1 MWIFLRL
8 ATILFIG
15 ILLLTQINSS
25 SSTEFLLILIG
36 VGIIASFIGTL
47 AGGGGLITL
56 PAMMLLGIPIQFSI
70 ATNKFS
76 SGIAS
81 LSSLFVLLKARELKW
96 TTIRKYIVYS
106 IIGGGIGAFVTSCI
120 PESWLNSIALFLLL
134 FALGL
139 SLKSNKWYNE
149 ASNQNEDSK
158 DPARIS
164 IVSFFIGIYDG
175 GFGPGSSS
183 FSILYFLKSGF
194 TYVKATQMSRVLNF
208 GSCLGAFIVFY
219 QTGFLQWD
227 YAIAL
232 ATGSIIGTQI
242 ALLIVAKIPLRFAKW
257 LLTIILVLLIG
268 QVALEI
274 I

>member
-1 MWIFLRL
+1 MRIFLRL
-8 ATILFIG
+8 AIILIIG
-15 ILLLTQINSS
+15 ILLLTQISSS

-36 VGIIASFIGTL
+36 VGIVASFVGTL

-96 TTIRKYIVYS
+96 EVIKKYIVFS
-106 IIGGGIGAFVTSCI
+106 LVGGGIGAFVTSSI

-139 SLKSNKWYNE
+139 SLKSNKWYST
-149 ASNQNEDSK
+149 ASNQTENSK

-232 ATGSIIGTQI
+232 ATGSIIGTQL
-242 ALLIVAKIPLRFAKW
+242 ALLIVAKIPLRFAKG
-257 LLTIILVLLIG
+257 LLTIILLLLIG
-268 QVALEI
+268 QVALEVF
-274 I
+274 